1 MADNRRND
9 DRLDASIDD
18 ESFAELDMR
27 DPSGGKDGL
36 MGNFGSD
43 KPVKPTSALLVEAAK
58 GAAEGLGDAVYEDME
73 REMPNVASIVTELSD
88 TYQDFKDLKDE
99 IAKQITPMVTS
110 MENIGRKILPRV
122 EKLMPKS
129 WYESAKKTL
138 DRRAEERRSGRTPS
152 EQELRDQSV
161 ASELG
166 SIFGEGGSKQ
176 ALAQAEHNEREH
188 KKERMFDLSM
198 QATRNKTYVKYL
210 ASIYDS
216 LRSTELFH
224 RTLHTAYMK
233 KDLELKY
240 KHLFIAQD
248 TYNLLSTSM
257 SAFEGYF
264 KGVVHNTALPDSA
277 KAQAIEKRRT
287 SKYGALIGDFLT
299 NARKNVMNKLKNT
312 VKDVLGNVQFALSSA
327 EAIPEEYEMAD
338 QMAEMGEGAGAKGLL
353 VRKASKALTGLL
365 ARGPSRALFQR
376 FAPYLSF
383 INGPDNDIKERGYLA
398 LNKLRNRMAGS
409 GVEWQRMIAEFLP
422 TMNVDVAGS
431 NDLLTHG
438 EDGAQFDRL
447 TRQSIVEIIPG
458 YLKHIHTSIEQIRT
472 GDANAEGLVYN
483 IHRRRFTSAAEA
495 REDAYNDSMMFG
507 GNENQTEAVKKVL
520 STIHVGMEY
529 NKEGSADKNAI
540 HAQQQT
546 ISRILANHSLT
557 QANFLPEKIIA
568 FASNPERRKNDA
580 YIKNIGAGIKMEDL
594 VAACKMLKSA
604 MIGNDGR
611 LNKDIVAR
619 LESATISAM
628 RGTDGFKTRL
638 PTYLESFGMRDLLAG
653 GYKDK
658 NGNVVEGIV
667 NDDNSLSKTFIAK
680 RMSKHN
686 VEDAAAY
693 GYSAKNLADYM
704 NKTRV
709 VDARVKRMTNQFRE
723 GNYWDGITGFGTEI
737 TDHGHDININPED
750 IDGVKQAKRM
760 TAEEKREA
768 RKRKKK
774 QKQQKK
780 KKTTEKI
787 AEAAT
792 GTTEEEQPGFLKR
805 AFRKIKSKFNS
816 TVDKLQT
823 KEGAEEFVNDL
834 QDDAADAWANR
845 PKDWEDFKKKS
856 KAEIEKLRKDH
867 PELAKKWDAFVA
879 KVEKKKQE
887 ISNNRIVKAGVN
899 LTGVVAGKIKG
910 AAADLYKEYG
920 KKAVDD
926 ATNYVKTNIMP
937 HINKATKKGD
947 RARRYIM
954 LAMKSEKIRAKLKK
968 DLGAEWTKLETS
980 VKNKATD
987 LAEESP
993 SWLGTKFKGAR
1004 ESIGGWFGKFKEAA
1018 GIEDTAEESK
1028 EGEEGDESFLSEKSS
1043 RVSDKATVNIYKLL
1057 KVWHKEFKTAANA
1070 LAHDTGYIT
1079 AQLNSQLKASGAEP
1093 VKDPGM
1099 SKYGIFGRGGY
1110 VIGRGITA
1118 VASGAWKATSFMAGV
1133 YGKVLG
1139 AGAKLVAGVP
1149 GALGYVG
1156 KSVGA
1161 LTGMNPYMDVYVK
1174 GREDEGVIL
1183 SWRKQAFGKGV
1194 IFKDGTRV
1202 KATKEID
1209 RPVYDP
1215 ETGNELLSEAD
1226 VEAGLWSPGLFS
1238 GTFKVAST
1246 LAKGVAKGIGAYYG
1260 GLGKAAML
1268 IAGGL
1273 FGTRGEK
1280 DEKYIDIYRKDEIGG
1295 GYQPILTRLK
1305 QERDPG
1311 VVFKNGERVERSSDI
1326 HEPVYDPVSRK
1337 KLIDENDIKHGLVNV
1352 HNRPIGTGSKAREGL
1367 VNMLVGGAGK
1377 LGSGIAKR
1385 LFGETGM
1392 KVLGAAGM
1400 GLVGIYKGF
1409 FNTIFGAGNAAVS
1422 GISKLGAR
1430 LFGFDS
1436 PGGFGKQAFEGLNTR
1451 LDKLIELTTGILNKM
1466 GGEVGGGSGGG
1477 GEGTTG
1483 TSGEHINPA
1492 TGEPIINK
1500 STVYDSGL
1508 SGEELDKLHKETD
1521 WRKKKE
1527 QGGSGSG
1534 GSWLTGLLSGAI
1546 GSAIFGGTA
1555 ASRAAKI
1562 ARAKKA
1568 ADALAK
1574 KKDMGLIQR
1583 KLLEKRAVFRRRMRM
1598 FNAQR
1603 GKRLSNVKNYIK
1615 NIAKFKGLPE
1625 GSKLGKMARAAER
1638 LKKLGGGVGTFLRN
1652 TGTRIRNLG
1661 TGARTLLGKIPGV
1674 GRIASLAGRASPAL
1688 KATGRVLGKF
1698 AGPALAALESG
1709 LAMYNTDETIKK
1721 AAEKGIGMSPEERQM
1736 REMGMDPH
1744 NPDDIE
1750 KYKAG
1755 RESGEIP
1762 NPVGIMDRLG
1772 QGAAGAIDA
1781 FNVLGWFND
1790 DMKVTNMLG
1799 AFQAGA
1805 DENGLSVWGAL
1816 TGANDEVIKA
1826 NEEML
1831 KSKQKLGKTKAEALN
1846 KILAR
1851 LGAPLKEVYGDK
1863 LTPLVLVRMYHS
1875 YLKSAGIKM
1884 DRRDG
1889 DYKILSN
1896 KEIQNGFAEYC
1907 KKQAADKKEGKAG
1920 EADKH
1925 IQDIAT
1931 AKARQE
1937 AKKQKAAEKAK
1948 IKAAYAATAPAGDLV
1963 GKKTKKGGKLSISE
1977 MIDQFIEEKGYDVC
1991 KNMPYTEFKNAVE
2004 DYVDKLTEGEHNI
2017 SELGSSAHRAGLE
2030 SIFHYARLHGITDKK
2045 LSVRMGEL
2053 IDPRTGKPVVRDNAA
2068 NEKRHA
2074 EDRAKEDD
2082 EWVSKMAKGQ
2092 FATKSKG
2099 SSWTPSD
2106 VFFKEYIDSVGGLKK
2121 VADMDR
2127 DTFIKGCAEYV
2138 NSQELKGRSGY
2149 FGNEAEES
2157 LSRWKDISGM
2167 LYDKITAN
2175 NQSSS
2180 KSGKLAPLKQAASVA
2195 FSTALSAAPMA
2206 AAAQADIVKEPA
2218 PVVQTVSQ
2226 TELNENKLKTQAE
2239 LVASKIN
2246 ATKSPVDNRP
2256 TEKVSKGVDKLN
2268 DSMSDLADNMAPL
2281 KTAIGKDGMLHIAGM
2296 DQLLYITANKPVA
2309 SGGTQVINNTIVR
2322 EANEGLDLRRKQ
2334 W

>member
-1 MADNRRND
+1 MADNREND
-9 DRLDASIDD
+9 DRLDANIDD
-18 ESFAELDMR
+18 EAFAELDMH

-43 KPVKPTSALLVEAAK
+43 KPVKPNNVLLMEAVK

-122 EKLMPKS
+122 EKMMPKS
-129 WYESAKKTL
+129 WYEKAKKTL
-138 DRRAEERRSGRTPS
+138 DERAEERRSGRTPS

-166 SIFGEGGSKQ
+166 SIFGEGGSQQ
-176 ALAQAEHNEREH
+176 AVDQAEHNEREH
-188 KKERMFDLSM
+188 KKERMFDLSI
-198 QATRNKTYVKYL
+198 QATRNKTYVRYL

-257 SAFEGYF
+257 SAFEGYL
-264 KGVVHNTALPDSA
+264 KGVVHNTALPDAA
-277 KAQAIEKRRT
+277 KAQDIKKRRT
-287 SKYGALIGDFLT
+287 SKYGELIGDFLT
-299 NARKNVMNKLKNT
+299 NARRNAMNKLKNA
-312 VKDVLGNVQFALSSA
+312 VKDVLGNVSFALSSA

-338 QMAEMGEGAGAKGLL
+338 QMAEMGEGAGSKGLL
-353 VRKASKALTGLL
+353 ARKASRVLTGLL
-365 ARGPSRALFQR
+365 ARGPSRALFQK

-398 LNKLRNRMAGS
+398 LNKLRNRMASS
-409 GVEWQRMIAEFLP
+409 GKGWQQMIAEFLP

-438 EDGAQFDRL
+438 EDGAQFDKL

-483 IHRRRFTSAAEA
+483 IHRRRFTSAEEA

-529 NKEGSADKNAI
+529 NQKGSANVKDI
-540 HAQQQT
+540 QAQQKT
-546 ISRILANHSLT
+546 ISRLLANHSLT

-568 FASNPERRKNDA
+568 FADNPEGMKNDP
-580 YIKNIGAGIKMEDL
+580 YIKNIGAGIKVSDL

-604 MIGNDGR
+604 MVGKDGTT
-611 LNKDIVAR
+611 NKDIVAR
-619 LESATISAM
+619 LESATISSM

-653 GYKDK
+653 GYKGK
-658 NGNVVEGIV
+658 NGKLVEGIV
-667 NDDNSLSKTFIAK
+667 NDDNSLSKEFIAR
-680 RMSKHN
+680 RMSKYN
-686 VEDAAAY
+686 EAEAAAY
-693 GYSAKNLADYM
+693 GYHAKALAEYM

-709 VDARVKRMTNQFRE
+709 VDARVRRMASQFRE
-723 GNYWDGITGFGTEI
+723 GNYWEGVKGFGSEI
-737 TDHGHDININPED
+737 TDTCKDINIDLES
-750 IDGVKQAKRM
+750 IDGKRD
-760 TAEEKREA
+760 TEKTSS
-768 RKRKKK
+768 
-774 QKQQKK
+774 
-780 KKTTEKI
+780 KKTTSEKV
-787 AEAAT
+787 AEAA
-792 GTTEEEQPGFLKR
+792 
-805 AFRKIKSKFNS
+805 
-816 TVDKLQT
+816 
-823 KEGAEEFVNDL
+823 
-834 QDDAADAWANR
+834 
-845 PKDWEDFKKKS
+845 
-856 KAEIEKLRKDH
+856 
-867 PELAKKWDAFVA
+867 
-879 KVEKKKQE
+879 
-887 ISNNRIVKAGVN
+887 
-899 LTGVVAGKIKG
+899 AGKTVK
-910 AAADLYKEYG
+910 DKTVSLYDEYG
-920 KKAVDD
+920 KPLTDD
-926 ATNYVKTNIMP
+926 ATDYFKKNVLPNLD
-937 HINKATKKGD
+937 KAGKKGK
-947 RARRYIM
+947 RVKRIIA
-954 LAMKSEKIRAKLKK
+954 LAMKNEKIRNQLKK
-968 DLGAEWTKLETS
+968 DLGDEWTKLEAS
-980 VKNKATD
+980 VKGKATE

-993 SWLGTKFKGAR
+993 SWIGTKVKDAR
-1004 ESIGGWFGKFKEAA
+1004 ESVGGWFGKFKEAA
-1018 GIEDTAEESK
+1018 GIENTSEESK
-1028 EGEEGDESFLSEKSS
+1028 EGEEGNKSLLSEKSS
-1043 RVSDKATVNIYKLL
+1043 RVSDKATINIYKLL

-1110 VIGRGITA
+1110 AIGKGVSA
-1118 VASGAWKATSFMAGV
+1118 VASGIWKATSFMGGV

-1139 AGAKLVAGVP
+1139 AGASLVAGIP

-1161 LTGMNPYMDVYVK
+1161 LTGMNPFMDVYVK

-1226 VEAGLWSPGLFS
+1226 IEAGLWSPGLFS
-1238 GTFKVAST
+1238 GTFKIAST
-1246 LAKGVAKGIGAYYG
+1246 LAKGVAKGLGAYYG

-1273 FGTRGEK
+1273 FGTKGEK

-1311 VVFKNGERVERSSDI
+1311 VVFANGERVERSSDI
-1326 HEPVYDPVSRK
+1326 HEPVFDPVSKK

-1352 HNRPIGTGSKAREGL
+1352 HNRPIGTGSKGREGL

-1436 PGGFGKQAFEGLNTR
+1436 NNGFGKQAFEGLNTR
-1451 LDKLIELTTGILNKM
+1451 LDKLIELTTGILDKM
-1466 GGEVGGGSGGG
+1466 GSGTGSGSGGS

-1492 TGEPIINK
+1492 TGEPIRNS

-1508 SGEELDKLHKETD
+1508 SGEELAKLHKDVD

-1534 GSWLTGLLSGAI
+1534 GNWLTGLLSGAI

-1583 KLLEKRAVFRRRMRM
+1583 KLLEKRAVLRRRMRM
-1598 FNAQR
+1598 FKAQK
-1603 GKRLSNVKNYIK
+1603 GHRLANVKNYFNDIV
-1615 NIAKFKGLPE
+1615 KFKGLPE
-1625 GSKLGKMARAAER
+1625 GSNAGKMARAAER
-1638 LKKLGGGVGTFLRN
+1638 LKKLGGGVRTFLSN
-1652 TGTRIRNLG
+1652 TGTRFRNLG
-1661 TGARTLLGKIPGV
+1661 TGARTLLSKIPGA

-1688 KATGRVLGKF
+1688 KVTGKVLGK
-1698 AGPALAALESG
+1698 AAAPAMAALDAG
-1709 LAMYNTDETIKK
+1709 LAMYNADETIKK

-1736 REMGMDPH
+1736 RELGMDPH
-1744 NPDDIE
+1744 NPDDIK

-1762 NPVGIMDRLG
+1762 NPVGFMTRLG
-1772 QGAAGAIDA
+1772 QGAAGAIDSL
-1781 FNVLGWFND
+1781 NVLGWFND
-1790 DMKVTNMLG
+1790 DMKVTNILG

-1805 DENGLSVWGAL
+1805 DENGISLAGAF
-1816 TGANDEVIKA
+1816 TGANDEIMKA
-1826 NEEML
+1826 HEEASKSTL
-1831 KSKQKLGKTKAEALN
+1831 KLAKTKVEALN

-1863 LTPLVLVRMYHS
+1863 LTPPVLVRMYHS

-1884 DRRDG
+1884 DSRNG

-1907 KKQAADKKEGKAG
+1907 KKQAANKKEGKTG

-1931 AKARQE
+1931 TKARQE
-1937 AKKQKAAEKAK
+1937 ARKQKAIEKAK
-1948 IKAAYAATAPAGDLV
+1948 IKATYAATAPAGDLV
-1963 GKKTKKGGKLSISE
+1963 GKKRKKGGKLSVSE
-1977 MIDQFIEEKGYDVC
+1977 MISQFIEEKGYDVC
-1991 KNMPYTEFKNAVE
+1991 KNMPYTEFKEEVI
-2004 DYVDKLTEGEHNI
+2004 DYVSKLTEDEDSLTH
-2017 SELGSSAHRAGLE
+2017 SQTKRFAGME

-2053 IDPRTGKPVVRDNAA
+2053 IDPRTGLPVERDKAA
-2068 NEKRHA
+2068 NDKRHVEEA
-2074 EDRAKEDD
+2074 AKRDD

-2099 SSWTPSD
+2099 SSWTPAD

-2121 VADMDR
+2121 VADVDR
-2127 DTFIKGCAEYV
+2127 DTFIKGCSEYV
-2138 NSQELKGRSGY
+2138 NAQETNGRSG
-2149 FGNEAEES
+2149 FFDDEDN
-2157 LSRWKDISGM
+2157 LPRWKEISGM

-2175 NQSSS
+2175 NQGSS
-2180 KSGKLAPLKQAASVA
+2180 KPSKLAPLKQAASAA

-2218 PVVQTVSQ
+2218 PIVQAVSQ
-2226 TELNENKLKTQAE
+2226 SELNETKLKTQAE
-2239 LVASKIN
+2239 LVASKTN
-2246 ATKSPVDNRP
+2246 AAKPSVDNKP
-2256 TEKVSKGVDKLN
+2256 TEKVSQGVDKLN

-2281 KTAIGKDGMLHIAGM
+2281 KTAIGKDGMFHIAGM